1 MPFSLISFVFA
12 ALLLAAGVT
21 DFLQQRIPNW
31 IVLAIA
37 ALFLLQAA
45 RHLHEISWLN
55 QLGASGVCLVVGM
68 VLFSLGHVGAGDA
81 TLLASVALWAGLSS
95 LMPLL
100 FLTSLAGL
108 LLVAI
113 LLGARRVVAWRDW
126 NTRGRLPKS
135 LVSGEGIPFGVA
147 IATGTLIVMQL
158 FPPWLWQV

>member
-21 DFLQQRIPNW
+21 DFLRQRIPNW
-31 IVLAIA
+31 IVLAIV
-37 ALFLLQAA
+37 ALFLIQTA

-55 QLGASGVCLVVGM
+55 QLGAGSICLVVGM

-81 TLLASVALWAGLSS
+81 KLLASVALWAGLSS

-113 LLGARRVVAWRDW
+113 LLGARRVVAWRNW
-126 NTRGRLPKS
+126 NAKGGLPKS

-147 IATGTLIVMQL
+147 IATGTLIAIQL
-158 FPPWLWQV
+158 FPSWLWRI